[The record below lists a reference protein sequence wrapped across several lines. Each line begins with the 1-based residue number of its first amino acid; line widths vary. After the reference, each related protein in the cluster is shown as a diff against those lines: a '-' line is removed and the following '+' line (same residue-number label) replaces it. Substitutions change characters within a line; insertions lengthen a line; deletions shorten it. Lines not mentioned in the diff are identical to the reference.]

1 MSESK
6 LSKNDKSILNIHRLL
21 IDIIKTPELFID
33 KVVPTSLKSQS
44 NLSKIEYK
52 EYEIYPTSLNTLKRR
67 TPDLFSRGFSELEE
81 LRINAYR
88 ELTNFK
94 NPEKEEKKNP
104 NDKLK
109 RLIVENENLKKTNIL
124 MTNLFLDNLKV
135 INGIQS
141 IESVEIIKKQLA
153 DLSNK
158 MRAYGLLDKNFLT
171 LTENSNVIS
180 IKRDKK

>member
-1 MSESK
+1 MSDNK

-33 KVVPTSLKSQS
+33 KIPLTSLKSQS

-67 TPDLFSRGFSELEE
+67 TPDLFSGGFSELED
-81 LRINAYR
+81 LRINSYKA
-88 ELTNFK
+88 LSNLN

-104 NDKLK
+104 NHKIEKL
-109 RLIVENENLKKTNIL
+109 IFENENLKKTNIL
-124 MTNLFLDNLKV
+124 MTNLFIDNLKI

-141 IESVEIIKKQLA
+141 IDSVDIIKKQLA

-158 MRAYGLLDKNFLT
+158 MRAYGLLDKNFLS
-171 LTENSNVIS
+171 LTENKNVVS

>member
-1 MSESK
+1 MSEIK

-33 KVVPTSLKSQS
+33 KIDPTSLKSQA

-52 EYEIYPTSLNTLKRR
+52 DYEIYPTSLNTLKRR
-67 TPDLFSRGFSELEE
+67 TPDLFSGGFSELED
-81 LRINAYR
+81 LRINSYKA
-88 ELTNFK
+88 LTYFK
-94 NPEKEEKKNP
+94 NPEKEENKDP
-104 NDKLK
+104 NEKIK
-109 RLIVENENLKKTNIL
+109 RLIFENENLKKTNIL
-124 MTNLFLDNLKV
+124 MTNLFLDNLKI

-141 IESVEIIKKQLA
+141 IESVDIIKKQLS

-158 MRAYGLLDKNFLT
+158 MRAYGLLDKNFLS
-171 LTENSNVIS
+171 LTENKNVVS